1 MSRQY
6 DEYMTNR
13 FELFGEE
20 YELVEPTSLEELVEA
35 LRIKDLLQQGID
47 SLEPDSGHP
56 YYSLQ
61 RTQDNWIREYITAL
75 GDFDNSLLVKNIA
88 YLTKKNGIGIGDLE
102 RILGISAGY
111 ISRTAKGSSGKKMS
125 IDNVWKIA
133 RLFGVELRA
142 LIETDLQI
150 PNKNTELLA
159 RFLDKLRQ
167 QTEDNKITWHNCGGA
182 CCYMEE
188 RLSRLPCFVKDSEQ
202 DATVYRVDHLNP
214 DVQFTLADDIYS
226 CKDINPQKEFLMVA
240 YAMDEREES
249 YHIDFYF
256 LVADSAAPSQSRLEK
271 AFFTIDDRCG
281 TLDTYAGL
289 LMHQVQTQEMD
300 TSLTPEVRNLITDYL
315 K

>member
-20 YELVEPTSLEELVEA
+20 YELVEPTNLEELVEA

-47 SLEPDSGHP
+47 SSEPDSGHP
-56 YYSLQ
+56 YYHLH
-61 RTQDNWIREYITAL
+61 RTQEDWISEYITDL
-75 GDFDNSLLVKNIA
+75 GEFDNSHLARNIA

-102 RILGISAGY
+102 KILGISAGY
-111 ISRTAKGSSGKKMS
+111 ISRTAKGGSGKKMS
-125 IDNVWKIA
+125 IDNVWRIA

-142 LIETDLQI
+142 LVETDLQI
-150 PNKNTELLA
+150 PNKNTELLV

-167 QTEDNKITWHNCGGA
+167 QTEDNKITWHNRGGA
-182 CCYMEE
+182 CCFMDEK
-188 RLSRLPCFVKDSEQ
+188 LAQLPCFIAGDEVG
-202 DATVYRVDHLNP
+202 ATIYRVDHLNP
-214 DVQFTLADDIYS
+214 DAKFTLADDIYS
-226 CKDINPQKEFLMVA
+226 CKDIDPQKEFLMVA

-256 LVADSAAPSQSRLEK
+256 AVPDATVPAQVRLEK
-271 AFFTIDDRCG
+271 AFFTLDDRFG

-300 TSLTPEVRNLITDYL
+300 AAITPEVRSLITDYL